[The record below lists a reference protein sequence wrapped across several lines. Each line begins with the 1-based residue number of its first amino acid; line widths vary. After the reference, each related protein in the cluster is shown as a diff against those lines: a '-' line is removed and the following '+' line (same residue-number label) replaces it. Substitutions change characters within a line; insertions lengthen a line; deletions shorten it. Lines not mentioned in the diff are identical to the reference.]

1 MNSNAAGASPS
12 PFPSP
17 SPSPSPSI
25 LCAPALTYL
34 VISLIALA
42 VSGIQNAR
50 ATNMYTVGH
59 LSYPVQSTSYVF
71 ILKIIWFLFWTW
83 LLNVLCSKGYKTVA
97 WVLVAIPFLVF
108 FTLIFGLANAAMH
121 GAANAANT
129 ANAAGP
135 DYTVG
140 IPGYSG
146 KASSSRR
153 QPVTTGIKPG
163 EYVYGSGNNA
173 DKIGFF
179 PNEAGTQYS
188 SYASYDA
195 NLDNRAEFLD
205 RESKGLIQPQDQSQP
220 QPNPQPRRN
229 RK

>member
-1 MNSNAAGASPS
+1 MNSNAVSSVASSSSS
-12 PFPSP
+12 PM
-17 SPSPSPSI
+17 

-42 VSGIQNAR
+42 VSGLQNAR
-50 ATNMYTVGH
+50 NTNAYAVGH
-59 LSYPVQSTSYVF
+59 LSYPVQSTAYVF

-108 FTLIFGLANAAMH
+108 FTLLFGLANAALH
-121 GAANAANT
+121 GSANNAANSS
-129 ANAAGP
+129 NASSSA

-140 IPGYSG
+140 I
-146 KASSSRR
+146 SSPSRQQQQQR
-153 QPVTTGIKPG
+153 QQQPVTTGTNPG
-163 EYVYGSGNNA
+163 EYVYQSGNNA

-205 RESKGLIQPQDQSQP
+205 RESKGLIQPQD
-220 QPNPQPRRN
+220 

>member
-1 MNSNAAGASPS
+1 MNSNVANPVASSS
-12 PFPSP
+12 PM
-17 SPSPSPSI
+17 

-42 VSGIQNAR
+42 VSGLQNAR
-50 ATNMYTVGH
+50 NTNAYAVGH
-59 LSYPVQSTSYVF
+59 LSYPVQSTAYVF
-71 ILKIIWFLFWTW
+71 ILKMIWFLFWTW

-121 GAANAANT
+121 GSANVAN
-129 ANAAGP
+129 NSSNAGP

-140 IPGYSG
+140 ISLP
-146 KASSSRR
+146 SRQH
-153 QPVTTGIKPG
+153 QPVTTGTNPG
-163 EYVYGSGNNA
+163 EYVYQSGNN

-220 QPNPQPRRN
+220 QP
-229 RK
+229 RKHRK

>member
-1 MNSNAAGASPS
+1 MNSNAVSSVASSS
-12 PFPSP
+12 PM
-17 SPSPSPSI
+17 

-42 VSGIQNAR
+42 VSGLQNAR
-50 ATNMYTVGH
+50 NTNAYAVGH
-59 LSYPVQSTSYVF
+59 LSYPVQSTAYVF

-108 FTLIFGLANAAMH
+108 FTLLFGLANAALH
-121 GAANAANT
+121 GSANNAANSS
-129 ANAAGP
+129 NAGP

-140 IPGYSG
+140 I
-146 KASSSRR
+146 SSPSRQQR
-153 QPVTTGIKPG
+153 QQQPVTTGTNPG
-163 EYVYGSGNNA
+163 EYVYQSGNNA

-220 QPNPQPRRN
+220 QPQPRKN

>member
-1 MNSNAAGASPS
+1 MNSNAAYPDASS
-12 PFPSP
+12 S
-17 SPSPSPSI
+17 SM

-42 VSGIQNAR
+42 VSGLQNAR
-50 ATNMYTVGH
+50 NTNAYAVGH
-59 LSYPVQSTSYVF
+59 LSYPVQSTAYVF

-108 FTLIFGLANAAMH
+108 FTLLFGLANAALH
-121 GAANAANT
+121 GAANA
-129 ANAAGP
+129 
-135 DYTVG
+135 VG
-140 IPGYSG
+140 I
-146 KASSSRR
+146 SSPLRQQRQQQR
-153 QPVTTGIKPG
+153 QPVTTGINPG
-163 EYVYGSGNNA
+163 EYVYGNGHNA

-205 RESKGLIQPQDQSQP
+205 RESKGLIQPPSPQQP
-220 QPNPQPRRN
+220 QQPQQ
-229 RK
+229 

>member
-1 MNSNAAGASPS
+1 
-12 PFPSP
+12 
-17 SPSPSPSI
+17 
-25 LCAPALTYL
+25 
-34 VISLIALA
+34 LIALA
-42 VSGIQNAR
+42 VSGLQNAR
-50 ATNMYTVGH
+50 NTNAYAVGH
-59 LSYPVQSTSYVF
+59 LSYPVQSTTYVF
-71 ILKIIWFLFWTW
+71 ILKMIWFLFWTW

-121 GAANAANT
+121 GSANVTNAANSS
-129 ANAAGP
+129 P

-140 IPGYSG
+140 I
-146 KASSSRR
+146 SSPSRQQR
-153 QPVTTGIKPG
+153 QQQMINPG
-163 EYVYGSGNNA
+163 EYVYQGGNNA

-220 QPNPQPRRN
+220 QPQPQPQPRKH

>member
-1 MNSNAAGASPS
+1 MNSNAVSSVASSS
-12 PFPSP
+12 PM
-17 SPSPSPSI
+17 

-42 VSGIQNAR
+42 VSGLQNAR
-50 ATNMYTVGH
+50 NTNAYAVGH
-59 LSYPVQSTSYVF
+59 LSYPVQSTAYVF

-108 FTLIFGLANAAMH
+108 FTLLFGLANAALH
-121 GAANAANT
+121 GGASNASSSA
-129 ANAAGP
+129 

-140 IPGYSG
+140 ISTP
-146 KASSSRR
+146 SRQQQR
-153 QPVTTGIKPG
+153 QQQQPVTTGTNPG
-163 EYVYGSGNNA
+163 EYVYQSGNNA

-205 RESKGLIQPQDQSQP
+205 RESKGLIQPQD
-220 QPNPQPRRN
+220 

>member
-1 MNSNAAGASPS
+1 MNSNVANPVASSS
-12 PFPSP
+12 PM
-17 SPSPSPSI
+17 

-42 VSGIQNAR
+42 VSGLQNAR
-50 ATNMYTVGH
+50 NTNAYAVGH
-59 LSYPVQSTSYVF
+59 LSYPVQSTAYVF
-71 ILKIIWFLFWTW
+71 ILKMIWFLFWTW

-121 GAANAANT
+121 GSANVANNSS
-129 ANAAGP
+129 NAAGASSP

-140 IPGYSG
+140 I
-146 KASSSRR
+146 SSPSRQQQQQQ
-153 QPVTTGIKPG
+153 QPMINPG
-163 EYVYGSGNNA
+163 EYVYQSGNN

-220 QPNPQPRRN
+220 QP
-229 RK
+229 RKHRK

>member
-1 MNSNAAGASPS
+1 MNSNAAYPVASSS
-12 PFPSP
+12 PM
-17 SPSPSPSI
+17 

-42 VSGIQNAR
+42 VSGLQNAR
-50 ATNMYTVGH
+50 NTNAYAVGH
-59 LSYPVQSTSYVF
+59 LSYPVQSTAYVF
-71 ILKIIWFLFWTW
+71 ILKMIWFLFWTW

-121 GAANAANT
+121 GSANAANSS
-129 ANAAGP
+129 NAGP

-140 IPGYSG
+140 I
-146 KASSSRR
+146 SSPSRQ
-153 QPVTTGIKPG
+153 QPQPQQQQPMINPG
-163 EYVYGSGNNA
+163 EYVYQSGNN

-205 RESKGLIQPQDQSQP
+205 RESKGLIQPPQDQSQP
-220 QPNPQPRRN
+220 QPNPQPQP
-229 RK
+229 RKHRK

>member
-1 MNSNAAGASPS
+1 MNSNAVSSVASSS
-12 PFPSP
+12 PM
-17 SPSPSPSI
+17 

-42 VSGIQNAR
+42 VSGLQNAR
-50 ATNMYTVGH
+50 NTNAYAVGH
-59 LSYPVQSTSYVF
+59 LSYPVQSTAYVF

-108 FTLIFGLANAAMH
+108 FTLLFGLANAALH
-121 GAANAANT
+121 GSANNAANSS
-129 ANAAGP
+129 NAGP

-140 IPGYSG
+140 I
-146 KASSSRR
+146 SSPSRQQR
-153 QPVTTGIKPG
+153 QQQPVTTGTNPG
-163 EYVYGSGNNA
+163 EYVYQSGNNA

-205 RESKGLIQPQDQSQP
+205 RESKGLIQPQD
-220 QPNPQPRRN
+220 

>member
-1 MNSNAAGASPS
+1 M
-12 PFPSP
+12 
-17 SPSPSPSI
+17 

-50 ATNMYTVGH
+50 NTNAYSVGH
-59 LSYPVQSTSYVF
+59 LSYPVQSTAYVF
-71 ILKIIWFLFWTW
+71 ILKTVWFLFWTW

-108 FTLIFGLANAAMH
+108 FTLMFGLANVAMH
-121 GAANAANT
+121 SSANSVNPVNP

-135 DYTVG
+135 NYTVG
-140 IPGYSG
+140 I
-146 KASSSRR
+146 SSPSRQQ
-153 QPVTTGIKPG
+153 QPVTTGINPG
-163 EYVYGSGNNA
+163 EYVYQSGNNA

-220 QPNPQPRRN
+220 QPNPQPRKH